1 MVRLTVVAA
10 CSLRQ
15 FALDYEG
22 NTDRIIE
29 SIRQAKAAGARLRVG
44 PELEVSGY
52 SCNDHFLEPDLYLH
66 TMEMLARILSDESCN
81 GILLDIGLP
90 VSHRNVNYNC
100 RVICLDGKILFIRPK
115 MQRVH
120 ADSLDYREMRWFTPW
135 TRQTQ
140 WEDFHLP
147 KMLQKLQGSTHVPFG
162 DCVISTPDSCFG
174 AETCEEMWSPDAPH
188 IPMTLD
194 GVEIITNSSA
204 SHFSLQKLDVRLKL
218 ISEATRKC
226 GGVYVYSNVQ
236 GCDGE
241 RLYFDGCAMIL
252 CNGQVLAQSPQFS
265 LNEVDV
271 ITATVDLEEVR
282 AYRSSMSRA
291 LQAAHSTKKY
301 HRIQTAF
308 ELSPDEDDL
317 DSHRRPTLPR
327 ELKFHSVEEEV
338 ALCAGCYLWDYLAR
352 SGSTGYLT
360 PLSGGLDSCA
370 TTVSVFSMC
379 RLVISA
385 IEDGNQSVIAVV
397 KRLFGEAPLPKT
409 PHELCNRVLH
419 TIYMGMSQQS
429 SHETRQRA
437 KDLSAAIGSYHVN
450 LDIDSVYHAQKN
462 LVKEA
467 LGFEA
472 KFKVEGGTPA
482 ENLMLQNIQA
492 RTRMV
497 TAYEF
502 AQILPTTRQL
512 AGGGG
517 LLVLGSANVGEALRG
532 YLTKYD
538 CSSADINPIGSIDK
552 ADLKRFISW
561 AQVHFEIPCLDD
573 FVTATPTAE
582 LEPITE
588 DYVQSDEADMGMTY
602 AELNVFG
609 RLRKERKMGP
619 LSMFQ
624 HLVHVWGKDQQEG
637 SEKQEVSLEPA
648 EIAYK
653 VKFFFAQYAITRH
666 KATTL
671 TPALHCNDYS
681 PEDNRFDLRPF
692 LYPSFWRSWSFKRI
706 DRELERIEKARKK
719 SEKS

>member
-1 MVRLTVVAA
+1 MGRLVTVAA

-15 FALDYEG
+15 WALDFEG
-22 NTDRIIE
+22 NTERIID

-44 PELEVSGY
+44 PELEISGY

-66 TMEMLARILSDESCN
+66 CMEMLVRILSDEDCH

-90 VSHRNVNYNC
+90 VTHRNVNYNC
-100 RVICLDGKILFIRPK
+100 RVVCLDGKILFIRPK
-115 MQRVH
+115 MH
-120 ADSLDYREMRWFTPW
+120 YREMRYFTPW
-135 TRQTQ
+135 LRQTE
-140 WEDFHLP
+140 WEEFHLP
-147 KMLQKLQGSTHVPFG
+147 KSLQKLQGATHVPFG
-162 DCVISTPDSCFG
+162 DCVVSTPDSCFG
-174 AETCEEMWSPDAPH
+174 AETCEEMWSPQAPH

-218 ISEATRKC
+218 IGEATRKC

-236 GCDGE
+236 GGDGE
-241 RLYFDGCAMIL
+241 RLYFDGCAMIF
-252 CNGQVLAQSPQFS
+252 CNGEVLAQSPQFS
-265 LNEVDV
+265 LNDVDV
-271 ITATVDLEEVR
+271 VTATIDLEEVR

-291 LQAAHSTKKY
+291 LQAARSTQKY
-301 HRIQTAF
+301 HRIQTSF
-308 ELSPDEDDL
+308 EMSPEEDDMDL
-317 DSHRRPTLPR
+317 YRRPTLTR
-327 ELKFHSVEEEV
+327 EARFHSVEEEV

-352 SGSTGYLT
+352 SKSAGYLA

-385 IEDGNQSVIAVV
+385 IKDDNQTVITTV
-397 KRLFGEAPLPKT
+397 KRMFGVAPLPKT
-409 PHELCNRVLH
+409 PQELCNRVLH
-419 TIYMGMSQQS
+419 TIYMGMSKQS

-437 KDLSAAIGSYHVN
+437 KDLSQAMGSYHIN
-450 LDIDSVYHAQKN
+450 LDIDSVYQAQKD
-462 LVKEA
+462 LVKTS
-467 LGFEA
+467 LGFDA
-472 KFKVEGGTPA
+472 KFKVEGGTES

-502 AQILPTTRQL
+502 AQILPTTRKL

-552 ADLKRFISW
+552 ADLKRFIAW
-561 AQVHFEIPCLDD
+561 AQVQFEMPCLEE
-573 FVTATPTAE
+573 FLTATPTAE
-582 LEPITE
+582 LEPVTE
-588 DYVQSDEADMGMTY
+588 DYVQSDEADMGMSY
-602 AELNVFG
+602 AELTIFG

-619 LSMFQ
+619 LSMWQ
-624 HLVHVWGKDQQEG
+624 HLVHVWGKDR
-637 SEKQEVSLEPA
+637 EKGPEDENPMLEPA
-648 EIAYK
+648 EIAQK
-653 VKFFFAQYAITRH
+653 VKFFFVHYAITRH

-681 PEDNRFDLRPF
+681 PDDNRFDLRPF
-692 LYPSFWRSWSFKRI
+692 LYPSFWQSWSFKRI
-706 DRELERIEKARKK
+706 DKELARVEKTRKK
-719 SEKS
+719 V